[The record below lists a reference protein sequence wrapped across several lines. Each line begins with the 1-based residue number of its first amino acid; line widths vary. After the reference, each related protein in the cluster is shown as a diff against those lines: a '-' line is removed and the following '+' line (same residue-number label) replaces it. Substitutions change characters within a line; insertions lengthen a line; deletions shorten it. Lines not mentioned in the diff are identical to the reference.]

1 MMDMFI
7 ILIMVIVSQV
17 YIYMPN
23 SQIMHFKYVQ
33 FKVCSSKEINIFKS
47 CGMVRNL
54 NIDYKFYDSK

>member
-1 MMDMFI
+1 
-7 ILIMVIVSQV
+7 
-17 YIYMPN
+17 MPN